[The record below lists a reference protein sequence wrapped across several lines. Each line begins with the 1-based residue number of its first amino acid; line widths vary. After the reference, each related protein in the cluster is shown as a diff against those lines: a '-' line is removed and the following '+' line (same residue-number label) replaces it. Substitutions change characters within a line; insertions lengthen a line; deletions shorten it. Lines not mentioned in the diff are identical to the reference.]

1 MMTAHLAFLAIR
13 STWEETMHQHPSR
26 TSTSSSGRL
35 STEADAL
42 RRRAEAA
49 SHDERESLLERARRL
64 DCAAN
69 IEGWLSSA
77 ELKPP
82 T

>member
-1 MMTAHLAFLAIR
+1 MQR
-13 STWEETMHQHPSR
+13 PSR
-26 TSTSSSGRL
+26 ISTSSSLRL

-42 RRRAEAA
+42 RDRAEAA
-49 SHDERESLLERARRL
+49 PQDERESLLERARLL

-69 IEGWLSSA
+69 VQGWLSSA